1 MTTWLGIAVWLQSL
15 CRVLPLIMAHHSH
28 RSKFSDIKPRSGF
41 EFGRRP
47 LRAKWIL
54 VQLFLSARVFPGRGI
69 VFVHPRKRNRNAKA
83 PWILRLVSSCVHR
96 VDQSVLH
103 ASEDPNKGWV
113 WKDDYG
119 WIREER
125 HGILAIRFWV
135 RLFFTQEPASHGGEE
150 AGAVSSMVCA
160 FVCFR
165 CQGSR

>member
-1 MTTWLGIAVWLQSL
+1 M
-15 CRVLPLIMAHHSH
+15 
-28 RSKFSDIKPRSGF
+28 
-41 EFGRRP
+41 
-47 LRAKWIL
+47 
-54 VQLFLSARVFPGRGI
+54 
-69 VFVHPRKRNRNAKA
+69 HPRKRNRNAKA

-135 RLFFTQEPASHGGEE
+135 RLFFLRRSRLH
-150 AGAVSSMVCA
+150 MVA
-160 FVCFR
+160 KR
-165 CQGSR
+165 PGQ